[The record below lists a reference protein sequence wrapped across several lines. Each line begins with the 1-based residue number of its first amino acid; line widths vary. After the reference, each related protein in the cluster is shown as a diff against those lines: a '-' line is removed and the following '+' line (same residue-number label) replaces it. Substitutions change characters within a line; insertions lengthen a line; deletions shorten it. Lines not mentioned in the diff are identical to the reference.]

1 MLLAQ
6 QLLLEQAVKNVEDQ
20 LDNTL
25 QALDNMDP
33 DDLEAM
39 RQRRLDQMKRAAAQ
53 RQEWS
58 RKGHGEYKEIF
69 GERGFFAEMKG
80 EERMV
85 CHFYRENW
93 PCKVGASPSHRLKF
107 EPMITIMPPQE
118 DMRLKRVADR
128 DACPAVFPAHYHCKG
143 SVAERPVQP
152 SPHSLRGARA
162 VLMHAGDGQA
172 STAPGA
178 AAFRNQI
185 CKGKCS
191 QLEPIAPTCS
201 RQSIPS

>member
-1 MLLAQ
+1 M
-6 QLLLEQAVKNVEDQ
+6 EDQ

-53 RQEWS
+53 KQEWS

-93 PCKVGASPSHRLKF
+93 PCKVGLSCTLNISSLIR
-107 EPMITIMPPQE
+107 PQQNT
-118 DMRLKRVADR
+118 RVQQVAER
-128 DACPAVFPAHYHCKG
+128 YVCPAVFPAHQHCCVLLL
-143 SVAERPVQP
+143 SLQCSR
-152 SPHSLRGARA
+152 PHSLSGIKA
-162 VLMHAGDGQA
+162 VATHAGHGQA
-172 STAPGA
+172 STNLGA

-185 CKGKCS
+185 CKGK
-191 QLEPIAPTCS
+191 
-201 RQSIPS
+201 

>member
-1 MLLAQ
+1 MSQLEVLPAQ

-93 PCKVGASPSHRLKF
+93 PCKVGHPIPSAAVTYNCGDFLPSLLERGCSDGCF
-107 EPMITIMPPQE
+107 E
-118 DMRLKRVADR
+118 AHHGG
-128 DACPAVFPAHYHCKG
+128 ACIHGLRKLPAAHG
-143 SVAERPVQP
+143 
-152 SPHSLRGARA
+152 RGRIHTRRR
-162 VLMHAGDGQA
+162 MHALSLTKAGHAGLLNA
-172 STAPGA
+172 
-178 AAFRNQI
+178 
-185 CKGKCS
+185 
-191 QLEPIAPTCS
+191 
-201 RQSIPS
+201 

>member
-1 MLLAQ
+1 MSQLEVLLAQ
-6 QLLLEQAVKNVEDQ
+6 GLLLEQAVKNVEDQ

-53 RQEWS
+53 RQDWS

-93 PCKVGASPSHRLKF
+93 PCKVGA
-107 EPMITIMPPQE
+107 PP
-118 DMRLKRVADR
+118 LNA
-128 DACPAVFPAHYHCKG
+128 
-143 SVAERPVQP
+143 
-152 SPHSLRGARA
+152 
-162 VLMHAGDGQA
+162 
-172 STAPGA
+172 
-178 AAFRNQI
+178 
-185 CKGKCS
+185 
-191 QLEPIAPTCS
+191 
-201 RQSIPS
+201 

>member
-93 PCKVGASPSHRLKF
+93 PCKVGASPLTSSK
-107 EPMITIMPPQE
+107 
-118 DMRLKRVADR
+118 V
-128 DACPAVFPAHYHCKG
+128 
-143 SVAERPVQP
+143 
-152 SPHSLRGARA
+152 
-162 VLMHAGDGQA
+162 
-172 STAPGA
+172 
-178 AAFRNQI
+178 
-185 CKGKCS
+185 
-191 QLEPIAPTCS
+191 
-201 RQSIPS
+201 

>member
-1 MLLAQ
+1 M
-6 QLLLEQAVKNVEDQ
+6 EDQ

-93 PCKVGASPSHRLKF
+93 PCKVGKLSLALNISKSLSHALFRRYKSFSRWLSVVSVQLSPCTPLLTAAS
-107 EPMITIMPPQE
+107 
-118 DMRLKRVADR
+118 
-128 DACPAVFPAHYHCKG
+128 CC
-143 SVAERPVQP
+143 
-152 SPHSLRGARA
+152 
-162 VLMHAGDGQA
+162 
-172 STAPGA
+172 
-178 AAFRNQI
+178 
-185 CKGKCS
+185 
-191 QLEPIAPTCS
+191 
-201 RQSIPS
+201 